1 VRTEGWRPLGFISFR
16 SGEVLEELYTTDAR
30 SPFAYEP
37 AVLLMLAL
45 LAWML
50 AVLAWMIAVLA
61 CDACCRACCSNERR
75 DEASDSESDALK
87 LV

>member
-1 VRTEGWRPLGFISFR
+1 MRTEGWRPLGFISFR

-45 LAWML
+45 LAWM
-50 AVLAWMIAVLA
+50 IAVLA

-75 DEASDSESDALK
+75 DEASDNESDALK